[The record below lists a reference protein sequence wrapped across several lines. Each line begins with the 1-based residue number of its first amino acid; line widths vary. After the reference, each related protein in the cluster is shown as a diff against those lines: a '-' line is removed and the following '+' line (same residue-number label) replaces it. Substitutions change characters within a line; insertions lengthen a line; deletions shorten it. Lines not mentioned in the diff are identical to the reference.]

1 MLILKRIIIALLAIS
16 FFALPL
22 LAQDILKAAQQ
33 GDVDTVKKLL
43 NENPDL
49 IKTKDEHG
57 ITPLHAASYGG
68 YKEII
73 ELLLSKG
80 TDVNINDNNGRTP
93 LFFAAGNGSID
104 ICTLLIE
111 KGAKINV
118 ANKYDRTPLL
128 YAIWRNHKDL
138 AEFLIT
144 KGAEINFKDTDGF
157 TPLHYVSMEG
167 QKDFA
172 DMLISKGA
180 DILVIDNSGHTPLHM
195 AAYYGQ
201 SAIVELLVTKGVDIN
216 IKDKADDTP
225 LHGAAWNGNKE
236 TVELLITKGAEVNA
250 KNNSGKTPLDYAV
263 IASHKEA
270 ADFLM
275 AKGAVSSS
283 KEKKIIKS
291 TSIINKTDQGEKNTI
306 IMTVLYDNYLAVEGT
321 KTEWGFSCFIDGTEK
336 TILFDT
342 GGDSKVLM
350 HNINHLNVDLSKVE
364 QIVISHNHWDHTGGL
379 TAVLEKIP
387 NKPVYIPYSFPYDSI
402 RRIEIAG
409 GKVVPVNE
417 PVEICKHVFLTGEMG
432 DQIKEQ
438 SLIVN
443 TPKGMVI
450 VTGCSHQGIVN
461 ILKRAKEIL
470 DGDIYLVFGGF
481 HLMQHSDEQMKTII
495 DDFKKLGV
503 VKCGATHCTGDR
515 QIALFKE
522 AFGENYVPIGTGRVL
537 KITKEGIK

>member
-1 MLILKRIIIALLAIS
+1 MLIIKRIIIALFVMSLW
-16 FFALPL
+16 ALPL

-33 GDVDTVKKLL
+33 GDIDTVKKLL
-43 NENPDL
+43 NKNPDL
-49 IKTKDEHG
+49 LKTKDENG
-57 ITPLHAASYGG
+57 ITPMHVAANGG
-68 YKEII
+68 HKEII

-80 TDVNINDNNGRTP
+80 ADANIKDNNGRTP

-111 KGAKINV
+111 KGAQVNV

-138 AEFLIT
+138 AEFLID
-144 KGAEINFKDTDGF
+144 KAAEINFKDTDGY

-167 QKDFA
+167 QKDIA
-172 DMLISKGA
+172 DMLISKGV
-180 DILVIDNSGHTPLHM
+180 DILVTDNSGHTPLHM

-216 IKDKADDTP
+216 IKDKGDDTP

-236 TVELLITKGAEVNA
+236 TVELLINKGAEVNA
-250 KNNSGKTPLDYAV
+250 KNNDGKTPLDYALK
-263 IASHKEA
+263 AGHKEA

-283 KEKKIIKS
+283 KGKKIIKS
-291 TSIINKTDQGEKNTI
+291 TPIINKTDQGEKNTI
-306 IMTVLYDNYLAVEGT
+306 IMTILYDNYLAVEGT
-321 KTEWGFSCFIDGTEK
+321 KTEWGFSCFIEGAEK

-342 GGDSKVLM
+342 GGDSKILM
-350 HNINHLNVDLSKVE
+350 HNINYLNIDLSKVD
-364 QIVISHNHWDHTGGL
+364 QIVISHNHWDHIGGL

-387 NKPVYIPYSFPYDSI
+387 NKPVYLPYSVPYDSI
-402 RRIEIAG
+402 RRTEIAG
-409 GKVVPVNE
+409 GNVVPVNE

-450 VTGCSHQGIVN
+450 VTGCSHPGIVN

-470 DGDIYLVFGGF
+470 DRDIYLVFGGF
-481 HLMQHSDEQMKTII
+481 HLMQHSDEQVKAII
-495 DDFKKLGV
+495 EDFKKLGV
-503 VKCGATHCTGDR
+503 VKCGASHCTGDR

-522 AFGENYVPIGTGRVL
+522 AFGENYVPIGTGKVL
-537 KITKEGIK
+537 QITEEGIK